1 MIVIV
6 PHFFLRERM
15 EKVFERKTKEGRPV
29 LAICYDFDKTL
40 SPDDMQAQGYI
51 QSVGYEVE
59 SFWKESNGLAESND
73 MDQNLAYMYT
83 MIQKA
88 RGRFIFNRKTLMDYG
103 AKVSLFP
110 GVDTWFK
117 RIREYGE
124 TKGVIVEHYIISSGL
139 KEMIEGTKVANE
151 FEKIYASS
159 FYYDENGEAK
169 WPAQVINYTSKTQF
183 LFRIVKG
190 TLDVNDSGVN
200 DYFNPEDIRI
210 PFRYS
215 LPTFRKSE
223 LCALGKTEIK
233 DFFSEEEWNNIVKS
247 EVLTRLLSNPMM
259 VTIYKEICSVVNDSK
274 NLHFLNWRFPIM
286 CEADLFHN
294 YYVAQQAL
302 LTLRGQVDGY
312 KMLLSQVCIDEILPN
327 IAYCYESSFRM
338 NIEDEEFRK
347 LLTGM
352 LDNVVI
358 ENVAIHAIRQYYR
371 EASELSLDPYQVID
385 FLTQEMRLLY
395 MNQGT
400 TAFPHQMFRDYLS
413 AKYIVKQ
420 TNSKKDVLA
429 LWNERPIPFSIIS
442 NIRQLDK
449 QYWHHTAQCVRQE
462 AAKIANVSVLVQ
474 NLFDAFPSSN
484 KDNVADFSELDLRSV
499 KLPNSALQTSRISL
513 KDAIIDNVTL
523 GISMGMPICHKH
535 LTLSSDKEFLATW
548 ADKRIY
554 VFSLRQS
561 TAPYVFDFG
570 RDLSKMVFVENRL
583 FVLAG
588 KLYVFVYKNSWVFS
602 GEIGQE
608 DGICHKLKS
617 IIVGN
622 NTVHLYYPNCEVIYS
637 LTDFTRKTINQGKDK
652 YLNPVQGHE
661 ISILNRYEKKQ
672 FDKSHGEIDKVGD
685 ENFCAISY
693 ADGRLILEHENETI
707 GILARGK
714 ARLKDATISGDGSK
728 AITLSYE
735 VFGGRRRVQLWN
747 LNNGSKLEEL
757 TCPSNVDSIHLSE
770 NGDWMLGKMFRHGTW
785 VYDVRLHKEQVF
797 EEYFLSSNRG
807 KIFCKDDCVV
817 RKEEGKVFLYNLRT
831 GKSSIIDSPVAD
843 PSLICILRDN
853 SIAAVNNK
861 GNVAK
866 IRSFRDQSLLTFN
879 GGYSTIESIGLFEEQ
894 PFIAVALANGNLD
907 MYHTGNGAVLRHL
920 QLPNKNSMMV
930 VHPQKTIIVESDGHH
945 ILKTHYY
952 FEKYS
957 YGKRMGWWK
966 EHPYHGPKNIIDGDI
981 LDIGFNVQNDQIVAV
996 LSNGRIMFCSDDWT
1010 DYKYSFYIITAFD
1023 VAAYDFSEVQCS
1035 EELKDV
1041 LRRNKAL

>member
-1 MIVIV
+1 
-6 PHFFLRERM
+6 
-15 EKVFERKTKEGRPV
+15 
-29 LAICYDFDKTL
+29 
-40 SPDDMQAQGYI
+40 
-51 QSVGYEVE
+51 
-59 SFWKESNGLAESND
+59 
-73 MDQNLAYMYT
+73 
-83 MIQKA
+83 
-88 RGRFIFNRKTLMDYG
+88 
-103 AKVSLFP
+103 
-110 GVDTWFK
+110 
-117 RIREYGE
+117 
-124 TKGVIVEHYIISSGL
+124 
-139 KEMIEGTKVANE
+139 
-151 FEKIYASS
+151 
-159 FYYDENGEAK
+159 
-169 WPAQVINYTSKTQF
+169 
-183 LFRIVKG
+183 
-190 TLDVNDSGVN
+190 
-200 DYFNPEDIRI
+200 
-210 PFRYS
+210 
-215 LPTFRKSE
+215 
-223 LCALGKTEIK
+223 
-233 DFFSEEEWNNIVKS
+233 
-247 EVLTRLLSNPMM
+247 
-259 VTIYKEICSVVNDSK
+259 
-274 NLHFLNWRFPIM
+274 
-286 CEADLFHN
+286 
-294 YYVAQQAL
+294 
-302 LTLRGQVDGY
+302 
-312 KMLLSQVCIDEILPN
+312 
-327 IAYCYESSFRM
+327 
-338 NIEDEEFRK
+338 
-347 LLTGM
+347 
-352 LDNVVI
+352 
-358 ENVAIHAIRQYYR
+358 
-371 EASELSLDPYQVID
+371 
-385 FLTQEMRLLY
+385 
-395 MNQGT
+395 
-400 TAFPHQMFRDYLS
+400 
-413 AKYIVKQ
+413 
-420 TNSKKDVLA
+420 
-429 LWNERPIPFSIIS
+429 
-442 NIRQLDK
+442 
-449 QYWHHTAQCVRQE
+449 
-462 AAKIANVSVLVQ
+462 
-474 NLFDAFPSSN
+474 
-484 KDNVADFSELDLRSV
+484 
-499 KLPNSALQTSRISL
+499 
-513 KDAIIDNVTL
+513 
-523 GISMGMPICHKH
+523 MGMPICHKH

-583 FVLAG
+583 FVLSG

-622 NTVHLYYPNCEVIYS
+622 NAVHLYYPNREVIYS

-652 YLNPVQGHE
+652 YLNPVQGHD

-757 TCPSNVDSIHLSE
+757 TCPNNVDSIHLSE

-1041 LRRNKAL
+1041 LHRNKAL

>member
-1 MIVIV
+1 
-6 PHFFLRERM
+6 
-15 EKVFERKTKEGRPV
+15 
-29 LAICYDFDKTL
+29 
-40 SPDDMQAQGYI
+40 
-51 QSVGYEVE
+51 
-59 SFWKESNGLAESND
+59 
-73 MDQNLAYMYT
+73 
-83 MIQKA
+83 
-88 RGRFIFNRKTLMDYG
+88 
-103 AKVSLFP
+103 
-110 GVDTWFK
+110 
-117 RIREYGE
+117 
-124 TKGVIVEHYIISSGL
+124 
-139 KEMIEGTKVANE
+139 
-151 FEKIYASS
+151 
-159 FYYDENGEAK
+159 
-169 WPAQVINYTSKTQF
+169 
-183 LFRIVKG
+183 
-190 TLDVNDSGVN
+190 
-200 DYFNPEDIRI
+200 
-210 PFRYS
+210 
-215 LPTFRKSE
+215 
-223 LCALGKTEIK
+223 
-233 DFFSEEEWNNIVKS
+233 
-247 EVLTRLLSNPMM
+247 
-259 VTIYKEICSVVNDSK
+259 
-274 NLHFLNWRFPIM
+274 
-286 CEADLFHN
+286 
-294 YYVAQQAL
+294 
-302 LTLRGQVDGY
+302 
-312 KMLLSQVCIDEILPN
+312 
-327 IAYCYESSFRM
+327 
-338 NIEDEEFRK
+338 
-347 LLTGM
+347 
-352 LDNVVI
+352 
-358 ENVAIHAIRQYYR
+358 
-371 EASELSLDPYQVID
+371 
-385 FLTQEMRLLY
+385 
-395 MNQGT
+395 
-400 TAFPHQMFRDYLS
+400 
-413 AKYIVKQ
+413 
-420 TNSKKDVLA
+420 
-429 LWNERPIPFSIIS
+429 
-442 NIRQLDK
+442 
-449 QYWHHTAQCVRQE
+449 
-462 AAKIANVSVLVQ
+462 
-474 NLFDAFPSSN
+474 
-484 KDNVADFSELDLRSV
+484 
-499 KLPNSALQTSRISL
+499 
-513 KDAIIDNVTL
+513 
-523 GISMGMPICHKH
+523 
-535 LTLSSDKEFLATW
+535 
-548 ADKRIY
+548 
-554 VFSLRQS
+554 
-561 TAPYVFDFG
+561 
-570 RDLSKMVFVENRL
+570 MVFVENRL
-583 FVLAG
+583 FVLSG
-588 KLYVFVYKNSWVFS
+588 KLYVFVYKNSWAFS

-622 NTVHLYYPNCEVIYS
+622 NAVHLYYPNREVIYS

-652 YLNPVQGHE
+652 YLNPVQGHD
-661 ISILNRYEKKQ
+661 ISILNRYEKKR

-757 TCPSNVDSIHLSE
+757 TCPNNVDSIHLSE

-1041 LRRNKAL
+1041 LHRNKAL